1 MTSNPPRISGVKD
14 HLGAALASFC
24 DAPPGLL
31 ERRVL
36 QQRID
41 RKFVFPATMLEP
53 LLAELSAHFS
63 VVRAATSFLATY
75 HTVYCDTPGRLLY
88 ENHRR
93 GRLPRHKV
101 RVRHHLERR
110 LTFVEVKCKT
120 ADARTT
126 KARMEQP
133 FGEVTFDGHIKS
145 FLAGCCPIRPDM
157 LSPQLAVMFRRMT
170 LVGNDVNERVT
181 IDVDLEV
188 SADSTPRRLHGVAVA
203 EIKQARYRN
212 DTPSIRVLRALHV
225 RERAFSKY
233 CIGTA
238 LLAPVRS
245 HVFRHTLR
253 YVDRLCL

>member
-1 MTSNPPRISGVKD
+1 M
-14 HLGAALASFC
+14 AALASFD

-41 RKFVFPATMLEP
+41 RKFVLPATLLEP
-53 LLAELSAHFS
+53 MLAALSAHFR
-63 VVRAATSFLATY
+63 VVRAATALLATY
-75 HTVYCDTPGRLLY
+75 HTVYCDTPGRLMY
-88 ENHRR
+88 ENHLR

-133 FGEVTFDGHIKS
+133 FGEVTFEGQTKA
-145 FLAGCCPIRPDM
+145 FLARCCPIRADT
-157 LSPQLAVMFRRMT
+157 LSPQLSVTFRRIT
-170 LVGNDVNERVT
+170 LVGTDVDERVT
-181 IDVDLEV
+181 IDVDLDL
-188 SADSTPRRLHGVAVA
+188 SAGTVPRRLHGVAVA
-203 EIKQARYRN
+203 EIKQARYGN
-212 DTPSIRVLRALHV
+212 DTPSIRVLRRLHV

-245 HVFRHTLR
+245 HVFRPTLR
-253 YVDRLCL
+253 FVDRLCR